1 MCAAAAKNIKNAVGP
16 MRPRYFDFRMVA
28 LWAIFLIFII
38 TFAKLGSTDILD
50 AKFFYTGAEATKFF
64 SSLSNKAAFH
74 YLVNE
79 FFDLG
84 FIVVYT
90 AILFLSL
97 KRVFYKVPNIKFFAI
112 LPAGLDFFETKT
124 VIDCLM
130 ANGPIAKNYVWLGYV
145 TSAKWITG
153 GFLMLLFLIKFF
165 KITYVGLK
173 SRS

>member
-1 MCAAAAKNIKNAVGP
+1 
-16 MRPRYFDFRMVA
+16 MRPRYFDFKIVA
-28 LWAIFLIFII
+28 LWAIFLIFIM
-38 TFAKLGSTDILD
+38 TFAKLGSPDILD
-50 AKFFYTGAEATKFF
+50 TKFYYTGAEATKFF
-64 SSLSNKAAFH
+64 STLSNKAAFH

-112 LPAGLDFFETKT
+112 LPAGLDFLETKT
-124 VIDCLM
+124 VIECLM
-130 ANGPIAKNYVWLGYV
+130 ANGPIAKNCVWLGYV
-145 TSAKWITG
+145 TSAKWMAI
-153 GFLMLLFLIKFF
+153 GFLLLLFLIKFF
-165 KITYVGLK
+165 KIAYVGLK

>member
-1 MCAAAAKNIKNAVGP
+1 
-16 MRPRYFDFRMVA
+16 MRPRYFDFKIVA
-28 LWAIFLIFII
+28 LWAIFLIFIM
-38 TFAKLGSTDILD
+38 TFAKLGSSDILD
-50 AKFFYTGAEATKFF
+50 TKFYYTGAEATKFF

-124 VIDCLM
+124 VIECLM
-130 ANGPIAKNYVWLGYV
+130 ANGPIAKNCVWLGYV

-153 GFLMLLFLIKFF
+153 GFLLLLFVIKFF
-165 KITYVGLK
+165 KVTYVGLK